1 MYDVIIVG
9 AGVCGTSLARELSK
23 YRLSVC
29 CLERENDVADGTT
42 KANSGIVH
50 AGYDPLP
57 GTQMAKLNV
66 VGNAMVEQLCK
77 DLDVPYRKNGSL
89 VLAFDDDE
97 MKTIQTLYERGVA
110 NGVPDLSILSGE
122 EVAKLEPNL
131 NPVKGAL
138 YAKSA
143 GVVSPWE
150 LAIAQMEVAVQNG
163 VELYLE
169 REVNGIT
176 WNGESFA
183 VTAVHNGETE
193 SYEARYLVNAAGVDA
208 DTIESFIN
216 EPPYH
221 TKPNKGQYYL
231 LDKSQGEL
239 VHTVVFQCPSKL
251 GKGVLV
257 SPTAHGN
264 LIVGPDSVDQPDKD
278 DVSVTA
284 DRLAFIRNA
293 AARSCSKINY
303 RDSIRNFAGIR
314 AQSEQDE
321 FLIHYSP
328 VTNQMVHLANI
339 KSPGLTSSP
348 AIALEVVEMLQKAGL
363 VLEEKDSYQTTRR
376 FPRFRELSEEE
387 KKRIIEKDPRYGR
400 IICRC
405 ESITEGEIVAAVHSP
420 VPATTV
426 DAVKR
431 RCNAG
436 MGRCQGG
443 FCSPRVVEIIAR
455 ELHRAPESICK
466 DKAGSYILIGKTT
479 KGEEKA

>member
-23 YRLSVC
+23 YHLSVC
-29 CLERENDVADGTT
+29 CLERENDVATGTT

-50 AGYDPLP
+50 AGYDPKP
-57 GTQMAKLNV
+57 GTEMAKLNV
-66 VGNAMVEQLCK
+66 VGNQMVEQLCY
-77 DLDVPYRKNGSL
+77 DLDVPYKKIGSL
-89 VLAFDDDE
+89 VLAFDDEDV
-97 MKTIQTLYERGVA
+97 KTIEKLYDRGIA
-110 NGVPDLSILSGE
+110 NGVPDLSLLSAE
-122 EVAKLEPNL
+122 EVAEMEPNL

-150 LAIAQMEVAVQNG
+150 LAIAQMDVAVQNG
-163 VELYLE
+163 VELKLE
-169 REVNGIT
+169 REVCGVCWKDDHFEVSANC
-176 WNGESFA
+176 NGEA
-183 VTAVHNGETE
+183 ET
-193 SYEARYLVNAAGVDA
+193 YECRYLVNAAGVDA
-208 DTIESFIN
+208 DRIEGYIN

-221 TKPNKGQYYL
+221 TQPNKGQYYL
-231 LDKSQGEL
+231 LDKSQGSL
-239 VHTVVFQCPSKL
+239 VKTVVFQCPSKL

-264 LIVGPDSVDQPDKD
+264 LIVGPDSVNQDEKD

-293 AARSCSKINY
+293 AAMTTTKINY
-303 RDSIRNFAGIR
+303 RESIRNFAGIR
-314 AQSEQDE
+314 AQSEKDE

-328 VTNQMVHLANI
+328 VTDHMVHLANI

-348 AIALEVVEMLQKAGL
+348 AIAVKVAEMLKDAGL
-363 VLEEKDSYQTTRR
+363 DLNEKDEYVKTRT
-376 FPRFRELSEEE
+376 FPRFRELPEEE
-387 KKRIIEKDPRYGR
+387 KIKLIEKDPRYGR

-405 ESITEGEIVAAVHSP
+405 ESITEGEIVAAVHAP
-420 VPATTV
+420 VPATTI

-443 FCSPRVVEIIAR
+443 FCSPRVLEIIAR
-455 ELHRAPESICK
+455 ELGLDPESVMK
-466 DKAGSYILIGKTT
+466 DKTGSYILTGKTT
-479 KGEEKA
+479 KGEA

>member
-1 MYDVIIVG
+1 MYDVLIVG
-9 AGVCGTSLARELSK
+9 AGICGTSLARELSK
-23 YRLSVC
+23 YRLSVA

-50 AGYDPLP
+50 AGYDPKP
-57 GTQMAKLNV
+57 GTEMAKLNV
-66 VGNAMVEQLCK
+66 LGNRLVEQLCQ
-77 DLDVPYRKNGSL
+77 DLDVPYVKTGSL
-89 VLAFDDDE
+89 VLAFDEEDQ
-97 MKTIQTLYERGVA
+97 KTIETLYQRGIA
-110 NGVPDLSILSGE
+110 NGVPDLSLLSAE
-122 EVAKLEPNL
+122 EVAQLEPNL

-150 LAIAQMEVAVQNG
+150 LAIAQMDVAVKNG
-163 VELYLE
+163 VELFLE
-169 REVNGIT
+169 REVCGIT
-176 WNGESFA
+176 WEGEFFTVRA
-183 VTAVHNGETE
+183 NCRGEEERYTC
-193 SYEARYLVNAAGVDA
+193 RYLVNAAGVDA
-208 DTIESFIN
+208 DTVEAYVN

-221 TKPNKGQYYL
+221 TQPNKGQYYL
-231 LDKSQGEL
+231 LDKSQGSL

-264 LIVGPDSVDQPDKD
+264 LIVGPDSVNQPEKD

-284 DRLAFIRNA
+284 DRLAFIREA
-293 AARSCSKINY
+293 ADRSCSRINY
-303 RDSIRNFAGIR
+303 RESIRNFAGIR

-321 FLIHYSP
+321 FLIHFSP
-328 VTNQMVHLANI
+328 VTDHMVHLANI

-348 AIALEVVEMLQKAGL
+348 AIALEVVDMLRRAGL
-363 VLEEKDSYQTTRR
+363 ELEKKDAYETTRR
-376 FPRFRELSEEE
+376 FPRFRELPEEE
-387 KKRIIEKDPRYGR
+387 KKALIEKDPRYGR

-405 ESITEGEIVAAVHSP
+405 ESITEGEIVAAIHAP
-420 VPATTV
+420 VPATTI

-443 FCSPRVVEIIAR
+443 FCSPRVLDILAR
-455 ELHRAPESICK
+455 ELGRKPETICK
-466 DKAGSYILIGKTT
+466 DKAGSYILTGKTQ
-479 KGEEKA
+479 KGEGNV